1 MRAEV
6 AIVGCGPVGALLA
19 NLLGQAGHSV
29 LVFEREAGVYHLPR
43 AAHFDGEVMRMFQS
57 AGLFDAMSAR
67 VRAGHQGMRFVNAT
81 GQLLLE
87 RKGLAGPGPH
97 GHAGNYYFHQPEM
110 EEVLRTGLERFE
122 RVRLLSRHDVYAL
135 ADAGDHVDLRVENMA
150 NGELIDVR
158 ADYVVG
164 CDGARSLVRRMLG
177 SRNLDLGLHQ
187 PWLVVDA
194 ILKRPVD
201 LPTHTVQYCDP
212 ARPRTYVNMVG
223 NRRRWEIMLLPG
235 EDAARVAREENV
247 WKLLGD
253 HLSRDDADFER
264 AVVYTFHS
272 VIAQGWRRGRLM
284 IAGDSAHQ
292 TPPFLGQGL
301 CAGVRDAANLT
312 WKLDRVLRKISPD
325 TLLDTYETERAP
337 HVRAFIDLAVKLGAI
352 IQATDPVAAAAR
364 DRKFAEAPEVFA
376 FPQPVLG
383 PGVLVAGSPAAGTIF
398 PQPRLHDGTPLDQA
412 LGAGFGVVARPLFA
426 GHCAGWDGLA
436 RVIVARAGDALDT
449 ALAEQG
455 IGAAVL
461 RPDRYVYGAAR
472 DPAELAALAAAFR
485 V

>member
-1 MRAEV
+1 MQADV

-43 AAHFDGEVMRMFQS
+43 AAHFDGEVMRVFQS
-57 AGLFDAMSAR
+57 AGLFDAISAR
-67 VRAGHQGMRFVNAT
+67 VRAGHQGMKFVNAA

-110 EEVLRTGLERFE
+110 EEVLRNGLERFE
-122 RVRLLSRHDVYAL
+122 RVRLLSRHDVYAV
-135 ADAGDHVDLRVENMA
+135 ADAGDHADLRVENMA

-158 ADYVVG
+158 ATYVVG

-187 PWLVVDA
+187 PWLVVDV

-201 LPTHTVQYCDP
+201 LPSHTVQYCDP

-223 NRRRWEIMLLPG
+223 DRRRWEIMLLPG
-235 EDAARVAREENV
+235 EDPAQVAREDNV

-253 HLSRDDADFER
+253 HIAREDADFER

-301 CAGVRDAANLT
+301 CAGVRDAANLA
-312 WKLDRVLRKISPD
+312 WKLDRVLRELSPD
-325 TLLDTYETERAP
+325 TLLDSYETERAP
-337 HVRAFIDLAVKLGAI
+337 HVRAFIDLAVRLGAI
-352 IQATDPVAAAAR
+352 IQATDPAVAAER

-376 FPQPVLG
+376 FPQPLLG
-383 PGVLVAGSPAAGTIF
+383 GGRLFAGSPEAGTIF
-398 PQPRLHDGTPLDQA
+398 PQPRLCDGRLLDEA
-412 LGAGFGVVARPLFA
+412 LGAGFGVVARPAFA
-426 GHCAGWDGLA
+426 AHCSSLTSQA
-436 RVIVARAGDALDT
+436 RVVVAHDGDALDT
-449 ALAEQG
+449 ALAQRG
-455 IGAAVL
+455 IAAAIL
-461 RPDRYVYGAAR
+461 RPDRYVFGAAR
-472 DPAELAALAAAFR
+472 DPAEFAALAAAL
-485 V
+485 VD